1 MKEHS
6 KITKI
11 EAEMARAAYKLGGW
25 KLTRPAGPTGAQMSV
40 SYAVAL
46 QLLEGAI
53 LPLHFASKT
62 LDRDDMW
69 EVIDK
74 VECREAEEFHHSW
87 AQRVTVTFDDGE
99 VLTVKVDAP
108 CGIDPCLSNEDIL
121 QKWRTA
127 TKDVI
132 SEERQQAIEQAVL
145 GLEELHDVVGTLRDL
160 LAQDTLNV
168 LEDDTDSAQG

>member
-1 MKEHS
+1 MNV
-6 KITKI
+6 
-11 EAEMARAAYKLGGW
+11 A
-25 KLTRPAGPTGAQMSV
+25 
-40 SYAVAL
+40 YAVAL
-46 QLLEGAI
+46 QVLEGAI

-62 LDRDDMW
+62 LERDDMW

-99 VLTVKVDAP
+99 VLTAKVDAP
-108 CGIDPCLSNEDIL
+108 RGIEPCLSNEDIL

-132 SEERQQAIEQAVL
+132 SKERQQAIEQAVL
-145 GLEELHDVVGTLRDL
+145 GLEELNDVAGTLKDL

-168 LEDDTDSAQG
+168 LEAAGDSVQG